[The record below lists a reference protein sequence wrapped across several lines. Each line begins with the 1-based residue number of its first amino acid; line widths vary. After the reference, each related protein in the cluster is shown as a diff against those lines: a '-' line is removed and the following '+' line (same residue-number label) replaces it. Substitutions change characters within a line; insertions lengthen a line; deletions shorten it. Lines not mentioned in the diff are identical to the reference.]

1 MGPVGATIGAAG
13 GSMAGRA
20 LAKKYL
26 GNDYADQ
33 SAIIGGAL
41 GGLGGALLPFKTGG
55 KIPGR
60 KNKPKIILAH
70 GGEWVLPVSV
80 APTKNQRNQIE
91 KIKKKARNKQV
102 DVFV

>member
-41 GGLGGALLPFKTGG
+41 GGLGWALLPFKTG
-55 KIPGR
+55 
-60 KNKPKIILAH
+60 
-70 GGEWVLPVSV
+70 
-80 APTKNQRNQIE
+80 
-91 KIKKKARNKQV
+91 
-102 DVFV
+102 